1 MMVSQTA
8 IVVVENMNQ
17 YFIITTM
24 KVYRLTWYLEVEDQ
38 LKEILITDKEAA
50 EERYQ
55 ELKKVLYKGCW
66 LSLSELVENE
76 DHVLV
81 EGKGLHYNDI

>member
-1 MMVSQTA
+1 
-8 IVVVENMNQ
+8 
-17 YFIITTM
+17 M
-24 KVYRLTWYLEVEDQ
+24 KIYKLIWYLYTEDQ

-50 EERYQ
+50 EKRYQ
-55 ELKKVLYKGCW
+55 ELKKALYRGCW

-76 DHVLV
+76 DHELM

>member
-1 MMVSQTA
+1 
-8 IVVVENMNQ
+8 
-17 YFIITTM
+17 M
-24 KVYRLTWYLEVEDQ
+24 KIYKLIWYLCIENQ
-38 LKEILITDKEAA
+38 LKEALFTDKEVA

-55 ELKKVLYKGCW
+55 DLKKALYRGCW

-81 EGKGLHYNDI
+81 EGEGLHYNDI